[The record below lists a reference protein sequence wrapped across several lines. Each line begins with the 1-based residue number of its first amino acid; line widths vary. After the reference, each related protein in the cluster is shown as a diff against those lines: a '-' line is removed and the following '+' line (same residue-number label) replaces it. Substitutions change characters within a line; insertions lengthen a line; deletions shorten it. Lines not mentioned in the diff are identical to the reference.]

1 MRCSTT
7 RIMPPVQ
14 RPHLGL
20 IVLLALVAGEMLLGR
35 VVAAEIV
42 LYDGASNQP
51 PNSPAWNWTVSE
63 DGGTLVTPAASVIRT
78 TSGGLTNLD
87 TLNPE
92 SDRAGYGKLLAPAV
106 NLDRATGYTF
116 RFEMQV
122 LSEVHTS
129 NDRAGFSILHTTSD
143 GRGLELGF
151 WMDQVWA
158 QNDSPLFTHGEEQ
171 PLDST
176 DRQLYTLT
184 VLNDSYSLSSP
195 GMATLTGP
203 LRDYSS
209 FGLPYTLPNFLFF
222 GDNTTS
228 GEALARIAY
237 VGVTVVPE
245 PAVILLALIGVF
257 GCVIARRYQ
266 AGLTPTVSAARRA
279 YPAASASHT

>member
-1 MRCSTT
+1 MGCYSFLPASPEMA
-7 RIMPPVQ
+7 IMHRYRSLFV
-14 RPHLGL
+14 L
-20 IVLLALVAGEMLLGR
+20 LLALAAAQLFVDRAI
-35 VVAAEIV
+35 AAEIV

-51 PNSPAWNWTVSE
+51 PNSPAWNWTASE
-63 DGGTLVTPAASVIRT
+63 DGGTLVTPAASVIRS

-87 TLNPE
+87 TINPE

-106 NLDRATGYTF
+106 NLDRAAGYTL
-116 RFEMQV
+116 RFQMQV
-122 LSEVHTS
+122 LAEAHTS

-151 WMDQVWA
+151 WMDEVWA

-176 DRQLYTLT
+176 DRELYTLT
-184 VLNDSYSLSSP
+184 VLNNSYSLSSP

-203 LRDYSS
+203 LRDYSR

-228 GEALARIAY
+228 GEALARIAFIS
-237 VGVTVVPE
+237 VDVVPE
-245 PAVILLALIGVF
+245 PAAILLALIGLL
-257 GCVIARRYQ
+257 GCVITLRQ
-266 AGLTPTVSAARRA
+266 LH
-279 YPAASASHT
+279 ASHP